1 MKRVDTDHLQCQP
14 LQVYIQ
20 PIYICTEQ
28 RDTIG
33 VHVVTHR
40 IHHSAMDNANGFLQ
54 DADQLLLMYQNQDI
68 TNCATVKCQQMHH
81 SAMEL
86 TNI

>member
-1 MKRVDTDHLQCQP
+1 MKKEDTDHLLCQP

-33 VHVVTHR
+33 VHVVIHR
-40 IHHSAMDNANGFLQ
+40 IHHSVMVNANGFLQ
-54 DADQLLLMYQNQDI
+54 DADLLLLMYLNLVI
-68 TNCATVKCQQMHH
+68 TNYATVKCQQMHH
-81 SAMEL
+81 SVMEV
-86 TNI
+86 TNN